1 MFAALGAWI
10 SRRPYTVILCWA
22 ALALALKGVA
32 PTWDSVT
39 HDGDLAY
46 LPTEVS
52 SVRAER
58 LISTA
63 FEGRDSRSRLVVVAE
78 RSDRPLDDAD
88 LGALEELRAR
98 LEKLRGDK
106 LPVSELWSPAD
117 PIVGY
122 KLVSPLSET
131 GDPPGQAALIVLHV
145 RNEFM
150 ATANIELLNDVQ
162 RIIDEFKATADAPA
176 GLVYGVSGSAAIGG
190 DMLSA
195 ALESVHKTEMMT
207 FVLIFIILL
216 AVYRAPLLVL
226 IPLGT
231 ITVSVS
237 VAMDLV
243 ALLTQV
249 QYLQGWE
256 WFDLKVFKTTKIFI
270 ITILFGSGTDFCL
283 FLISRYREELET
295 GRDPQAASARS
306 LGFVGEALVGS
317 ALTTILGLGTM
328 FFADFGKYRNSG
340 PVIGLCLTV
349 TLLACLTLAPAFLR
363 VFGKHVFW
371 PFAVRSNKR
380 SGIAPERRSLMNAF
394 WEQMSN
400 WIVRR
405 PGMILVVSILVFS
418 PFAWAGRDVEV
429 TYDLLGELPAD
440 RASVRGTEQIMK
452 YYPRGDTGPIAV
464 FAEQDVP
471 SVMTLDESRQ
481 LRRTADGW
489 QEITLAEVASAEEGA
504 RDAFLQEPLAKVGA
518 ASESA
523 VATAANES
531 GESDPAAMAEFLRQE
546 RLLRVYGRPGVY
558 AASARPLR
566 PEEVE
571 KLRLNERAVFNDA
584 DGQAM
589 IQLLTKDLYEIYL
602 ERDEQLIAQV
612 TSVQSLAE
620 PLGDW
625 PGTPAGPLTPT
636 GRRKLMALSSPR
648 VRSTYLATTGELAG
662 KVARF
667 DVSLDTSPFA
677 RDSREYLDLLE
688 TRLDE
693 LSRDEHSP
701 WYGAKF
707 AYGGTTSATRDLEA
721 VTESDRTLIQRLV
734 VIAVLIA
741 MMLVL
746 RQPWI
751 CLYLILTVLYTYFVT
766 IGATELIF
774 SWLWGESFDGLD
786 WKVPLFLFVILV
798 AIGED
803 YNIYLVSR
811 VFEEQARYG
820 EMEGLRRAAA
830 TTGGIISSCGIIM
843 AGTFAAMM
851 IGSLRGMIELGAA
864 LSLGVALDT
873 FFVRPVLVPAFLALW
888 YRLRGTAGNRF
899 GLETNGEA
907 ELALPAPSAPAPI
920 KSRHSRPAEQQPL
933 EQKR

>member
-22 ALALALKGVA
+22 ALALALKGIA
-32 PTWDSVT
+32 PSWDSVT

-46 LPTEVS
+46 LPSQVS

-58 LISTA
+58 LVSTA
-63 FEGRDSRSRLVVVAE
+63 FEGRDSRSRLVVVVE
-78 RSDRPLDDAD
+78 RADKLLEDAD
-88 LGALEELRAR
+88 LSAVEDLRAK
-98 LEKLRGDK
+98 LEKLLGDN
-106 LPVSELWSPAD
+106 LPVSEIWSPAD
-117 PIVGY
+117 QVIGY
-122 KLVSPLSET
+122 KLVSPQLENV
-131 GDPPGQAALIVLHV
+131 PGQAALIVLHV

-150 ATANIELLNDVQ
+150 ATANIALLEDVQ
-162 RIIDEFKATADAPA
+162 RILDEFQKSADVPA
-176 GLVYGVSGSAAIGG
+176 GLKYGVSGSAAIGG
-190 DMLSA
+190 DMLGA
-195 ALESVHKTEMMT
+195 ALESVHKTEIMT
-207 FVLIFIILL
+207 FVLIFVILL

-249 QYLQGWE
+249 QLIQGWE
-256 WFDLKVFKTTKIFI
+256 WFNLQVFKTTKIFI

-349 TLLACLTLAPAFLR
+349 TLLACLTLAPALLR

-371 PFAVRSNKR
+371 PFSASLNKR
-380 SGIAPERRSLMNAF
+380 STSSPERLSPLNAF
-394 WEQMSN
+394 WEWMSN

-429 TYDLLGELPAD
+429 TYDLLGELPD
-440 RASVRGTEQIMK
+440 NRASVRGTQQIMQ
-452 YYPRGDTGPIAV
+452 YYPPGDTGPIAV
-464 FAEQDVP
+464 LAEQAVP
-471 SVMTLDESRQ
+471 AVVTLDETRQ
-481 LRRTADGW
+481 LRRTAKGW
-489 QEITLAEVASAEEGA
+489 TEITLAELASAPEGA
-504 RDAFLQEPLAKVGA
+504 RDVFLDEPVAKLGVKGN
-518 ASESA
+518 SIFPYA
-523 VATAANES
+523 VDMEEQA
-531 GESDPAAMAEFLRQE
+531 DPAAAATARREE
-546 RLLRVYGRPGVY
+546 RLLRVYGHPGVY
-558 AASARPLR
+558 ASASRPLKQ
-566 PEEVE
+566 EEVDH
-571 KLRLNERAVFNDA
+571 LRLDQRATFNEV

-589 IQLLTKDLYEIYL
+589 IQLLTKDLYGVYL

-636 GRRKLMALSSPR
+636 GRRKMMALSSPR
-648 VRSTYLATTGELAG
+648 VQSTYVSKVGELAG
-662 KVARF
+662 RVARF
-667 DVSLDTSPFA
+667 DVSLDISPFA
-677 RDSREYLDLLE
+677 RNSREYLDLLE
-688 TRLDE
+688 SKLDE
-693 LSRDEHSP
+693 LSHDEHSP
-701 WYGAKF
+701 WFGAKF

-774 SWLWGESFDGLD
+774 GWLWGASFDGLD

-811 VFEEQARYG
+811 VFEEQAKHG
-820 EMEGLRRAAA
+820 EMEGLRRATA

-888 YRLRGTAGNRF
+888 YRLRGATNNRF
-899 GLETNGEA
+899 GLETNGEV
-907 ELALPAPSAPAPI
+907 ELTLPAPSAPAPV
-920 KSRHSRPAEQQPL
+920 KSRHARSPEQMPL
-933 EQKR
+933 EQQR